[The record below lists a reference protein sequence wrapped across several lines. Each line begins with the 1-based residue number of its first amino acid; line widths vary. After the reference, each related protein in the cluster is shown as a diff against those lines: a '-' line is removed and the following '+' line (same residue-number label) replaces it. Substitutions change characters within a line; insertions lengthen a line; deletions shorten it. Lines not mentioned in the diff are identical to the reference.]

1 MPVKFRRKVANLN
14 RTLMVNIPKEIAQEL
29 EIKKGDII
37 LVTLENGHFRCRK
50 EEPEEK

>member
-37 LVTLENGHFRCRK
+37 IVTLENSHFCCRK
-50 EEPEEK
+50 EEQEE